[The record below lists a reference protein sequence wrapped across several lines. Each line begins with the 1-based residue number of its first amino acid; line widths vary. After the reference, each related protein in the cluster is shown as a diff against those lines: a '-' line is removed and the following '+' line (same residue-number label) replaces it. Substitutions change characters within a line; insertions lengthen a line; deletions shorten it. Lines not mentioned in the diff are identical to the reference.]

1 MSNIVYYVCDGGCFM
16 DFVQILA
23 GVCDQDFVSI
33 LRIVRW
39 VINIISFAIPIILII
54 LTILDIAKIVTAGNL
69 DDKLKKEV
77 TSKVVTRLI
86 YAIVLLLI
94 PTIVGLIFRF
104 IPVEQS
110 TINGITWGDC
120 WEQAK

>member
-1 MSNIVYYVCDGGCFM
+1 M